1 MRITRTKLI
10 LAALLSATA
19 LSTAAAGTA
28 SAGTVVWG
36 TEFCG
41 RVPLGWGALGLG
53 CAVVSPGGNRAR
65 AMDTGGLAYYCL
77 FYGLG
82 GGMAADPGC
91 IYLGVGG
98 GFGLFVDP
106 PSLTIK
112 IKGNAYKWKG
122 KVSGISFTIAC
133 TSMNAKEPKIESGLE
148 KDAGT
153 TEAASLE
160 YTGCKPEQ
168 PSNCEVG
175 NPSKA
180 AGTIA
185 TSAVKAELVEN
196 LTRSKV
202 ENLFGPKSGAVFA
215 EFEFKGASCAISGTK
230 AQIEGTTL
238 TEGGAEDLISD
249 EHKIEAEGKPED
261 IELVEEDVEKP
272 ELLWEASSK
281 KYLNDETG
289 KDGEAKLTIAK
300 EEVTLTGLATI
311 EAKTTGGDVKAVEGS
326 EEVTL
331 EEQSLAVG
339 VGRD

>member
-1 MRITRTKLI
+1 MRITRTKVI

-19 LSTAAAGTA
+19 LSTATTSTA
-28 SAGTVVWG
+28 SASPLVWG
-36 TEFCG
+36 FEFCG
-41 RVPLGWGALGLG
+41 RVPLSWGALGLG
-53 CAVVSPGGNRAR
+53 CTVVSPGGNRAR
-65 AMDTGGLAYYCL
+65 AIDTGGLAYYCL

-82 GGMAADPGC
+82 SGMSADPGC

-98 GFGLFVDP
+98 GYGTFVDP

-112 IKGNAYKWKG
+112 IKGNTYKWKG
-122 KVSGISFTIAC
+122 KVSGTSFTITC

-148 KDAGT
+148 KNAGT

-160 YTGCKPEQ
+160 YSGCKLEV
-168 PSNCEVG
+168 PSNCEIG
-175 NPSKA
+175 NPGKA
-180 AGTIA
+180 AGAIA
-185 TSAVKAELVEN
+185 TNAVKAEIVEN

-202 ENLFGPKSGAVFA
+202 ENLFAPKSGAVFA
-215 EFEFKGASCAISGTK
+215 ELEFKGEKCALSGTK
-230 AQIEGTTL
+230 ATIEGTTL
-238 TEGGAEDLISD
+238 TEGGAEDLISN

-289 KDGEAKLTIAK
+289 KDGEAKLTIGK
-300 EEVTLTGLATI
+300 EELTLTGLATV
-311 EAKTTGGDVKAVEGS
+311 EAKTSGGNVKAVEGG

-331 EEQSLAVG
+331 EEESLG
-339 VGRD
+339 IGDGRE